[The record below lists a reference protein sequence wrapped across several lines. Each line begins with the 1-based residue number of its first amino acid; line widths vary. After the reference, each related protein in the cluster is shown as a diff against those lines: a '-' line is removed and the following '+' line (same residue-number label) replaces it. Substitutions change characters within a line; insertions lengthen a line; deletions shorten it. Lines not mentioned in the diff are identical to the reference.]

1 MTKRPLTGLRRA
13 AIALALAALVAAILV
28 PTGPATA
35 KRKRKPIIYGA
46 VATYLDH
53 SGVLELSVRV
63 HKANDVKVTFGGQ
76 TRQASPAANVHDWW
90 QASFAGGPKQTCY
103 FGVRVRAKNGHG
115 SKKKTRNAGT
125 LGTGGCN
132 PSKSPRR

>member
-13 AIALALAALVAAILV
+13 AIVLALAALVAAILV

-35 KRKRKPIIYGA
+35 KRKRKPIVYGA
-46 VATYLDH
+46 VATYLEH

-63 HKANDVKVTFGGQ
+63 HRANEVKVSFGGQ
-76 TRQASPAANVHDWW
+76 TRQASPAPHVHDWW
-90 QASFAGGPKQTCY
+90 QANFQGAPKQTCY

-115 SKKKTRNAGT
+115 SKTKNRNAGT
-125 LGTGGCN
+125 LGTNGCHAG
-132 PSKSPRR
+132 KSGR